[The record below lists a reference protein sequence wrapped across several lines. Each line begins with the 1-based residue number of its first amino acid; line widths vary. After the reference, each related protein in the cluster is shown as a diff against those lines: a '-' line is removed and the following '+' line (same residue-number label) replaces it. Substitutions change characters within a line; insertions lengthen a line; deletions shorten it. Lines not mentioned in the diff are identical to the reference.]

1 MRVCARARAEPR
13 GQGRRASA
21 TVNIFHRRAIGN
33 GTRGENAFILLS
45 TFFSSNPIPILLP
58 VSSGKKEKIVGRF
71 KEMHRKLDRWIS
83 IRGRR
88 GFR

>member
-45 TFFSSNPIPILLP
+45 TFFYPIPILLP
-58 VSSGKKEKIVGRF
+58 VSSGKKK
-71 KEMHRKLDRWIS
+71 KSLDDL
-83 IRGRR
+83 RR
-88 GFR
+88 CIES

>member
-33 GTRGENAFILLS
+33 GTRDENAFILLS
-45 TFFSSNPIPILLP
+45 TFFSSNPIPILLR
-58 VSSGKKEKIVGRF
+58 GK
-71 KEMHRKLDRWIS
+71 RKKSLDDL
-83 IRGRR
+83 RR
-88 GFR
+88 CIES